1 MKTPTKND
9 SPVPSFSGTLD
20 DAAAAAW
27 REEFPLLKTVNY
39 MANCSQGPQ
48 SRRARA
54 ALDRYL
60 ESWVASGMDWDYW
73 CQEVD
78 LAKVEFA
85 RLIGADPDEIAVS
98 TSVSEIIASV
108 AGAFLPQGGR
118 RKVVTTEAEFP
129 TVGQVWLAHRK
140 LGAEVDFVPVI
151 DGEIPLAEYERHIDG
166 QTLLASVTH
175 VYYQNGFK
183 QDLGA
188 IAEICHSHDVPLLVD
203 AYQSLGTAEVN
214 VKEQK
219 IDMLCSGNLKYL
231 LGIPGIAFLYVDR
244 ALAEKLSPASTG
256 WFGQD
261 DPFNFQARRLAY
273 APGARRFD
281 TGTPPVM
288 AAFAARAGMELI
300 NAAGPKNIQ
309 RRIDSLSKV
318 ALDTADRLGLPVLS
332 PRNIAKKGAT
342 TAIALETDSH
352 AMEEM
357 LKARGV
363 IASARGPAIRIAPHF
378 FSQPEE
384 IVAAMEMLRR
394 CIDETCA
401 QA

>member
-357 LKARGV
+357 LKARGT
-363 IASARGPAIRIAPHF
+363 RF
-378 FSQPEE
+378 
-384 IVAAMEMLRR
+384 
-394 CIDETCA
+394 
-401 QA
+401 

>member
-151 DGEIPLAEYERHIDG
+151 DGE
-166 QTLLASVTH
+166 TLWRNTSAT
-175 VYYQNGFK
+175 
-183 QDLGA
+183 
-188 IAEICHSHDVPLLVD
+188 
-203 AYQSLGTAEVN
+203 
-214 VKEQK
+214 
-219 IDMLCSGNLKYL
+219 
-231 LGIPGIAFLYVDR
+231 
-244 ALAEKLSPASTG
+244 STG
-256 WFGQD
+256 RPYW
-261 DPFNFQARRLAY
+261 PPSPMSTTRMASSRIW
-273 APGARRFD
+273 APSRKSATAMTCRF
-281 TGTPPVM
+281 
-288 AAFAARAGMELI
+288 
-300 NAAGPKNIQ
+300 
-309 RRIDSLSKV
+309 
-318 ALDTADRLGLPVLS
+318 
-332 PRNIAKKGAT
+332 
-342 TAIALETDSH
+342 
-352 AMEEM
+352 
-357 LKARGV
+357 
-363 IASARGPAIRIAPHF
+363 
-378 FSQPEE
+378 
-384 IVAAMEMLRR
+384 
-394 CIDETCA
+394 
-401 QA
+401 